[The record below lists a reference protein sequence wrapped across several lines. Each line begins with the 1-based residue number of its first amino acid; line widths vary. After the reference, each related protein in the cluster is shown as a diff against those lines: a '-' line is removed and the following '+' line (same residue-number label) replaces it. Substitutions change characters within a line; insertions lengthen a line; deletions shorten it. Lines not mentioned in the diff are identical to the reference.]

1 MENKMDNSYLVIG
14 GDVRQYYL
22 AQQLKT
28 NGENVKMWCVPTLEK
43 HSTSSD
49 TYGKKELFEEMEK
62 AKYLLLPIPVL
73 RTDGTLKLPVEHIR
87 ISMEEFCEALRS
99 QQILFGGNV
108 PPQMYAMCNE
118 MDVQVYDYMKL
129 PGLAEKNAV
138 ATAEGTIAE
147 AVLTGNINLEDSHC
161 VVTGYGRCAKVLAD
175 KLYRLG
181 ARVSVMARN
190 PKQREAAIKKKI
202 FAADMTGS
210 ESRQIL
216 RRADFVFNTVPALV
230 LDKEKLDCIN
240 KNAIIIDIASYPGGV
255 DFAYCMQK
263 GITARLCLGLP
274 GKYSPKTSGLILEE
288 MVRATLSQGDLQA
301 CDTE

>member
-1 MENKMDNSYLVIG
+1 MGNSYLVIG

-22 AQQLKT
+22 AEQLQA
-28 NGENVKMWCVPTLEK
+28 NGEEVKLWCVPIPPK
-43 HSTSSD
+43 HQPNMDVYT
-49 TYGKKELFEEMEK
+49 KMELFEEIKK
-62 AKYLLLPIPVL
+62 ADILLLPIPVV
-73 RTDGTLKLPVEHIR
+73 RTDGMLKLPLEHIR
-87 ISMEEFCEALRS
+87 ISLEEFCQNLQAK
-99 QQILFGGNV
+99 QILFGGNV
-108 PPQMYAMCNE
+108 SKELYEACDEKN
-118 MDVQVYDYMKL
+118 VRIYDYMKL
-129 PGLAEKNAV
+129 PGLAEKNAI

-181 ARVSVMARN
+181 ARVSVIARN

-202 FAADMTGS
+202 FAADMNGT
-210 ESRQIL
+210 ECRQAL
-216 RRADFVFNTVPALV
+216 RRADYVFNTVPALV
-230 LDKEKLDCIN
+230 LDQEKLDCL
-240 KNAIIIDIASYPGGV
+240 KEEAVIIDIASYPGGV

-288 MVRATLSQGDLQA
+288 IIRSLLSKGDLKA
-301 CDTE
+301 CDIE

>member
-1 MENKMDNSYLVIG
+1 MINSYLVVG

-22 AQQLKT
+22 AEKLRA
-28 NGENVKMWCVPTLEK
+28 NGEKVKMWCVPTLEE
-43 HSTSSD
+43 HSVSSD
-49 TYGKKELFEEMEK
+49 TYEKKELFEEMAQAECV
-62 AKYLLLPIPVL
+62 LLPIPVV
-73 RTDGTLKLPVEHIR
+73 RTDKTLKLPIEHIH
-87 ISMEEFCEALRS
+87 ISLEEFCAALCP

-108 PPQMYAMCNE
+108 PKSMYAMCSE
-118 MDVQVYDYMKL
+118 KDVQIYDYMKL

-147 AVLTGNINLEDSHC
+147 AVLTGNINLEGSHC

-202 FAADMTGS
+202 YAVDITGS
-210 ESRQIL
+210 ELGQVL

-230 LDKEKLDCIN
+230 LDKEKLDCL
-240 KNAIIIDIASYPGGV
+240 KKEAVIIDIASYPGGV

-288 MVRATLSQGDLQA
+288 IIRTTLSQGDLEA
-301 CDTE
+301 CNTR